1 MESTIPKIVEI
12 YTETTPN
19 PVMLKFVTTQMLL
32 PNMILECKSKEE
44 ATVSPLAQALF
55 EMEFIDSVFISN
67 NFITLA
73 KKEETQE
80 EWFEL
85 TYEIKEF
92 LKQYIKDDK
101 SIVTDDF
108 IAAQKE
114 KAAAKK
120 EEDTIDSKIIA
131 LLDKY
136 VKPAVE
142 MDGGHISFQS
152 FNEGTVTLLLQG
164 ACSGCPSSSVTLK
177 DGIEAMLKR
186 MLPEVK
192 EVVAEA
198 G

>member
-120 EEDTIDSKIIA
+120 EEDTIDSKIIT